1 MLLFTPIL
9 SEGPNY
15 RPLTIHSP
23 TLSLFT
29 SNGKFLEFDRYFSPF
44 NVNKRVKVICSPQAS
59 SFMTNPPYE
68 AKEAERADEARLIRI
83 SARGDAFA
91 FTWLYQLYR
100 DRVFGFAL
108 RMLGDYETAED
119 VTHEAFVALIEHP
132 ERYKPERGSLLTFL
146 CGVARNHILLHWR
159 RRGYQLE
166 DQIEDDWEIAA
177 PSERATNPLNDF
189 LGREQAATVNA
200 AIAALPVLQRE
211 ALVLREFQE
220 LSYAEIA
227 SVTSTSVDVI
237 KMRLR
242 RARQSLTS
250 RLSEYLKS
258 EEGPYEL
265 QRGTTKSRTCA

>member
-1 MLLFTPIL
+1 MN
-9 SEGPNY
+9 GP
-15 RPLTIHSP
+15 T
-23 TLSLFT
+23 
-29 SNGKFLEFDRYFSPF
+29 DDA
-44 NVNKRVKVICSPQAS
+44 KRA
-59 SFMTNPPYE
+59 N
-68 AKEAERADEARLIRI
+68 EARLIER
-83 SARGDAFA
+83 SACGDALA
-91 FTWLYQLYR
+91 FTRLYQLYR

-108 RMLGDYETAED
+108 RMLGDFEAAED
-119 VTHEAFVALIEHP
+119 VTHEAFFVLIKHP
-132 ERYKPERGSLLTFL
+132 ERYKSERGSLLTFL

-166 DQIEDDWEIAA
+166 DQMEDDWEIAA
-177 PSERATNPLNDF
+177 TSEGAPNPLNDF

-200 AIAALPVLQRE
+200 AVAGLPVLQRE

-250 RLSEYLKS
+250 RLAAYLNS
-258 EEGPYEL
+258 EEGPNEL
-265 QRGTTKSRTCA
+265 QRSTTKSRTRA

>member
-1 MLLFTPIL
+1 MK
-9 SEGPNY
+9 N
-15 RPLTIHSP
+15 RPD
-23 TLSLFT
+23 
-29 SNGKFLEFDRYFSPF
+29 EFH
-44 NVNKRVKVICSPQAS
+44 
-59 SFMTNPPYE
+59 E
-68 AKEAERADEARLIRI
+68 AYDAGDAQEADEARLIKR
-83 SARGDAFA
+83 STRGDALA
-91 FTWLYQLYR
+91 FTRLYQLYR

-119 VTHEAFVALIEHP
+119 VTHEAFIALIEHP
-132 ERYKPERGSLLTFL
+132 ERYRPERGSLLTFL

-166 DQIEDDWEIAA
+166 DQMEDEWQIAA
-177 PSERATNPLNDF
+177 PSERAPNPLNDF
-189 LGREQAATVNA
+189 LGRERTATVNA
-200 AIAALPVLQRE
+200 AIAGLPVLQRE

-250 RLSEYLKS
+250 RLAAYLNS
-258 EEGPYEL
+258 EEGPNEL
-265 QRGTTKSRTCA
+265 QRSTTKSRTCA